1 MQQNQIGELSR
12 GELPRELTGT
22 LGSVDATDGGG
33 IAQTAFEFSR
43 IFEQIDSAPPG
54 LTAVTA

>member
-1 MQQNQIGELSR
+1 M
-12 GELPRELTGT
+12 PPTAA
-22 LGSVDATDGGG
+22 GS
-33 IAQTAFEFSR
+33 AFEFSR